1 MRNKREKRARV
12 LGITALLTA
21 LLTII
26 PLSVSGGQQKAGE
39 TLVVQVTHTDG
50 AESNNTF
57 WGTDRVRGSEPEYA
71 YLEPWGNGGW
81 SRVEYLPDDS
91 GSVTNGTLIVDNY
104 DSSYTLQ
111 EQKVIDFRMCTGK
124 LDNTAKMKEAIFGGV
139 FLGETN
145 NFVVIG
151 WNNLALDETVEVLR
165 VIKYSKDW
173 SRQIAHRSFY
183 DLNTKR
189 IFSLTCAEN
198 TPLSCRMTEKD
209 GFLFIHTGQCMSKG
223 AFYGHQASLTIRL
236 NEDMKSDADD
246 RINCGTIWE
255 MEGYVSH
262 SFDQY
267 AASDDEAV
275 YFADL
280 GDGAP
285 RAVRLISRY
294 GDEKSGCEEHV
305 ADVLDIIGRSG
316 YNFTG
321 VTLMDMT
328 TAGGNVLLVGNT
340 VDQSDVENIKKDT
353 ERTLFLAVGDPTLE
367 DTRLIYL
374 SDAVDANSAYTR
386 AHLVNGQ
393 KDDELYLIWETGE
406 ADAVDTT
413 YLVPID
419 ARGNVIGTRG
429 FEDPYVI
436 HAGLSNVNPMMSEDG
451 KIVWYC
457 TEDEQPYFVS
467 VDTTRLSELDSY
479 EGISLDACEAV
490 YTDELT
496 YEEETGAPIV
506 TSLKYGDYELVEF
519 RDYRIEYLSRAHVGV
534 NEAVIR
540 GIGVFSGEIEWTF
553 TLLPHTPE
561 NLEQSRGTATSITM
575 KWDAVAEASG
585 YEISLYQ
592 NGTLVTSQKKS
603 GTNGS
608 ITFSKLPSST
618 TYQCKVRAYTMQGD
632 QTYYSDY
639 VQETV
644 RTAVSGDEEQ
654 YDIANCCNIY
664 VSKEATLEE
673 GQDAIPEVSLYYKQ
687 HRLQEGYD
695 YRLDYENQSAL
706 GTGLVIIT
714 GMDEFNGTVVRSYAI
729 VPKKQDEEPDSGED
743 DTEDDAGVA
752 PSFLTLTEEMAAG
765 AEVADFE
772 QGTDTAELER
782 VTQLAPGE
790 EVIYRVT
797 PKVSAVYYLSYQ
809 KNSGHSYW
817 RVYNQD
823 RSVLYGYNL
832 SSDIRTGC
840 AAALAAGRTYYFR
853 FTNYQEQ
860 DAEFEWDMHWYPA
873 ENLVLER
880 TSDTDRDNAV
890 MPIIYGN
897 LTNGKWE
904 NGQFYF
910 YVIREYY
917 HYDPYTEYYVGDS
930 KAKVDVMYTELSNN
944 AAELQAQS
952 LWSEG
957 NTYPVT
963 VNFGNVSAQ
972 MPVRIWG
979 GIEYI
984 ESILQPE
991 YYTLN
996 ERKVIK
1002 PEETEAY
1009 FLYTAEESGQ
1019 YQFHLQD
1026 TGELVPGP
1034 DGDPESIEFSQMY
1047 FDEYYNMIDENYFSH
1062 EVSSLDTPTEA
1073 YFDLEKGR
1081 TYYMIIG
1088 CAPPDWGV
1096 EEDSNIYPETY
1107 KKYDWEYSL
1116 AVQTDIEAKELP
1128 DVYEDYVIPTW
1139 VYGDT
1144 SSGAYEGD
1152 TFVFSDEML
1161 RGQLVLWEDYSSGIN
1176 REISAD
1182 DVTVTSN
1189 QRQTP
1194 WTAGS
1199 AKADH
1204 QVTISENGFE
1214 KTLTLSLNIETPVE
1228 NYLQEYA
1235 KNEGVVESV
1244 DADVTSRAITE
1255 RDICLVLQP
1264 KETKEYLLY
1273 GNDADPKSSKKT
1285 AEATLYDE
1293 NMQVIAESNQD
1304 QEHHYYLIKKKLE
1317 AGRTYYLRLVQNSY
1331 RSINY
1336 IAGILK
1342 TEGCQFRMLNT
1353 DYVDTLYYG
1362 SKSDGYWK
1370 DGNYYFS
1377 DERVRQLEMP
1387 MLIGSDFN
1395 CAVPADYLTVTWQK
1409 ANGQVLP
1416 GQTVSLT
1423 IGFEGWQAQKK
1434 VRIAD
1439 LKEYYCDY
1447 NAPVLTVGDNKKNE
1461 IWYFGEKEY
1470 NGCAFF
1476 DADTA
1481 GTYTFA
1487 SSEAKNTSISIED
1500 TANGKVLAKGTGTV
1514 SCHLTAGQSC
1524 LLRLS
1529 PAAGTES
1536 TARTVTITQKAD
1548 GTGGETSTGGS
1559 SGDSSSG
1566 NEEDNTGNP
1575 GNTDSSDDTGISGGS
1590 TDAGTG
1596 NTSASVQKRWK
1607 IGGAYYTGKLSSGKV
1622 AYAGP
1627 VKKTVTTV
1635 KIPNTVKISGKNYK
1649 VTSIAKTAFKDCKKL
1664 KTVTIGTNVT
1674 SIGDRAFY
1682 NCKKLSSVTIKGTK
1696 LKTVGKNALKGTK
1709 KKIKVTVPKKKY
1721 TAYKKL
1727 LKKAGM
1733 NSPVY
1738 KKSK

>member
-1 MRNKREKRARV
+1 MQNKREKRVRV

-21 LLTII
+21 LLTIM

-39 TLVVQVTHTDG
+39 APVVQVTYTDG
-50 AESNNTF
+50 RESNNSVTAAMYIRY
-57 WGTDRVRGSEPEYA
+57 GELEYA
-71 YLEPWGNGGW
+71 YMEPWENGGW
-81 SRVEYLPDDS
+81 SRVEYLPKDNKYGKKDM
-91 GSVTNGTLIVDNY
+91 LIVDNY

-124 LDNTAKMKEAIFGGV
+124 LDNAAKMNKAMFGGV
-139 FLGETN
+139 FLGENN

-151 WNNLALDETVEVLR
+151 WDNLALDETAEVLR

-183 DLNTKR
+183 DLNSQGMFK
-189 IFSLTCAEN
+189 FG
-198 TPLSCRMTEKD
+198 SCRMTEKD
-209 GFLFIHTGQCMSKG
+209 GFLFIHTCHTMSKRE
-223 AFYGHQASLTIRL
+223 FKGHQASLTIRL

-267 AASDDEAV
+267 AASDDETV

-280 GDGAP
+280 GDGGP

-305 ADVLDIIGRSG
+305 ADVLDIIGGSG
-316 YNFTG
+316 YNSTG

-340 VDQSDVENIKKDT
+340 VDQSDFENIKKDT

-374 SDAVDANSAYTR
+374 SDAVDANVTYTH
-386 AHLVNGQ
+386 ACLVNGQ
-393 KDDELYLIWETGE
+393 KDDELYLMWETGE

-436 HAGLSNVNPMMSEDG
+436 HAGLSNVDPMMSEDG

-457 TEDEQPYFVS
+457 TKDEQPYFVS

-490 YTDELT
+490 YADEFT
-496 YEEETGAPIV
+496 YEEETEAPIV

-519 RDYRIEYLSRAHVGV
+519 RDYRIEYLSRAQVGV

-540 GIGVFSGEIEWTF
+540 GIGVFSGEIERTF

-592 NGTLVTSQKKS
+592 NRTLVTSQKKS

-618 TYQCKVRAYTMQGD
+618 TYQCKVRTYAMQGD

-664 VSKEATLEE
+664 VSKEVTLEE
-673 GQDAIPEVSLYYKQ
+673 GKDAIPEVSLYYKQ

-765 AEVADFE
+765 AEAVDFE

-809 KNSGHSYW
+809 ENSGYSYW

-823 RSVLYGYNL
+823 RSAIYGYRL

-873 ENLVLER
+873 ENLVMER
-880 TSDTDRDNAV
+880 TTDTAMDNAII
-890 MPIIYGN
+890 PIIYGH

-910 YVIREYY
+910 NVVREYL
-917 HYDPYTEYYVGDS
+917 HYKPYTEYYVGDS

-963 VNFGNVSAQ
+963 VNFGNVLAQ

-984 ESILQPE
+984 ESSSQPE

-1002 PEETEAY
+1002 PEETRAD
-1009 FLYTAEESGQ
+1009 FLYTAEKSGQ

-1026 TGELVPGP
+1026 TGELGPGP

-1062 EVSSLDTPTEA
+1062 VVSSLDSPTEA
-1073 YFDLEKGR
+1073 YFDLEKGK
-1081 TYYMIIG
+1081 TYYMIIAYYIDG
-1088 CAPPDWGV
+1088 GV
-1096 EEDSNIYPETY
+1096 DGTDEDDESSSMYPETY

-1116 AVQTDIEAKELP
+1116 AVQTDIEVKELP
-1128 DVYEDYVIPTW
+1128 DVYDDYEIPTW

-1194 WTAGS
+1194 WTTGS

-1204 QVTISENGFE
+1204 QVTVSENGFE

-1409 ANGQVLP
+1409 ANGKVLP

-1423 IGFEGWQAQKK
+1423 IGFAGWQAQKK

-1447 NAPVLTVGDNKKNE
+1447 NAPVLTVGNNKKNE

-1548 GTGGETSTGGS
+1548 STGGGTGT
-1559 SGDSSSG
+1559 GDSTGEDNSG
-1566 NEEDNTGNP
+1566 NEEDNTSNP
-1575 GNTDSSDDTGISGGS
+1575 GDTDSSDDTGVSGGS
-1590 TDAGTG
+1590 GTGGSTG

-1607 IGGAYYTGKLSSGKV
+1607 IGGAYYTGKISSGKV

-1627 VKKTVTTV
+1627 VKKTVTSV

-1696 LKTVGKNALKGTK
+1696 LKTVGKNVFKGTK